1 MKFSKNTWKQFIDEA
16 RDPEFMQDADFSE
29 YERDDM
35 STDHKMVFLLEEIL
49 SQLKILNH
57 HMTPGKDIAT
67 SGVEKAMADIQVTEN
82 IETSERK

>member
-1 MKFSKNTWKQFIDEA
+1 
-16 RDPEFMQDADFSE
+16 
-29 YERDDM
+29 M